1 MTERQLRI
9 AGWAMAG
16 AWTAAV
22 IVASLQAGARH
33 NNNFE
38 IFRTSWH
45 NLVAGRDLY
54 VASVNHYDFFKYS
67 PTFALLFAPF
77 ASVPFGVAMFL
88 WNGLNAGALYW
99 SLGRVLEPAPALAAR
114 GIVFLEALGSMQNA
128 QSNALS
134 AGLMIIAFTELE
146 RRRELTAALAVAYG
160 TLIKIF
166 PLAAA
171 VFAIFRPFRLGRFA
185 VSGMMVA
192 AMAIVAPLLVTSQER
207 LAMQYRSWES
217 LSKVDA
223 MTRGYSVME
232 HVHLITGTDWPN
244 WPIQLIGLVILLAPL
259 VRYTF
264 WGQERFRLLFLA
276 SVLMFCVLFNHKAES
291 PTFVVAIAGVA
302 LWFMLVERGRVA
314 WTALALVVVL
324 CILSPTDIMPERLQS
339 GFFQPYKVRTLPVLL
354 VWVLT
359 QIELWSGKRSES
371 APPRISESRLRVS
384 GSSTAPAPPAA

>member
-1 MTERQLRI
+1 MGDRQLRI

-16 AWTAAV
+16 AWLVAV
-22 IVASLQAGARH
+22 VVASLQAGARH

-38 IFRTSWH
+38 IFRTSWD

-54 VASVNHYDFFKYS
+54 VASVNHQDFFKYS

-77 ASVPFGVAMFL
+77 AIVPFTVGLTL

-99 SLGRVLEPAPALAAR
+99 SIGRVLVDPRAALAAR

-134 AGLMIIAFTELE
+134 AGVMILAFSELE
-146 RRRELTAALAVAYG
+146 RRREMTAALAIAYG

-171 VFAIFRPFRLGRFA
+171 VFAVFRPYRLGRFA
-185 VSGMMVA
+185 TYGIMVA
-192 AMAIVAPLLVTSQER
+192 AMAVVAPLLVTSQDR
-207 LAMQYRSWES
+207 LAMQYRSWEAI
-217 LSKVDA
+217 SKTDA
-223 MTRGYSVME
+223 LTRGYSVME
-232 HVHLITGTDWPN
+232 HVQMLTGADLSN
-244 WPIQLIGLVILLAPL
+244 GPIQLLGLVILLAPL
-259 VRYTF
+259 ARYTF

-302 LWFMLVERGRVA
+302 IWFMIVERGRLE
-314 WTALALVVVL
+314 WTAFALVVVL
-324 CILSPTDIMPERLQS
+324 CILSPTDVMPERLQE
-339 GFFQPYKVRTLPVLL
+339 GFFEPYKVRTLPVLL
-354 VWVLT
+354 VWILT
-359 QIELWSGKRSES
+359 QVELWSGRRDES
-371 APPRISESRLRVS
+371 APPRISR
-384 GSSTAPAPPAA
+384 PAPVATGGAASWPT